1 MSEDKTGKAPA
12 KAEPA
17 FPETRHEDACGRI
30 RWDGKPKSLA
40 EMDAGVLEEA
50 RRRYPRE

>member
-1 MSEDKTGKAPA
+1 MSEKKVGKAPA

-17 FPETRHEDACGRI
+17 FPETRHEDVFARLS
-30 RWDGKPKSLA
+30 WDGEPKSLA

-50 RRRYPRE
+50 RRRHPRE